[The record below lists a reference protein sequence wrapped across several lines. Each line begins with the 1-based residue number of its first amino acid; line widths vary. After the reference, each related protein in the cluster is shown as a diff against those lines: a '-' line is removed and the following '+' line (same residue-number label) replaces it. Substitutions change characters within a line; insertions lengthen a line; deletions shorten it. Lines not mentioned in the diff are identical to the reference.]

1 MSKLAAKRIEL
12 AKQVLDTTDPGKL
25 EALEDVLRG
34 SVEFTPEQIAEFEE
48 QLARIER
55 REEPTSSWSYVK
67 QRIRPTG

>member
-25 EALEDVLRG
+25 EAMEDVLRG
-34 SVEFTPEQIAEFEE
+34 YVDFTPAQIAEFEA

-55 REEPTSSWSYVK
+55 GEEPASNWADVK
-67 QRIRPTG
+67 KRLRA

>member
-55 REEPTSSWSYVK
+55 GEEPTSSWSDVK
-67 QRIRPTG
+67 KRILKK